1 MGKQP
6 DRRNAVAA
14 ALRAARKARGLT
26 QEEVAARVGCSVNAV
41 SNAERGLTLP
51 ALDLFLDLVALLDV
65 DLGVL
70 VDAPKP
76 LNSKARQALE
86 AEVREQV
93 RALGD
98 DKLRLWLGIGKLLAE
113 Q

>member
-6 DRRNAVAA
+6 DRRGAVAA

-26 QEEVAARVGCSVNAV
+26 QEEVAASVGCSVNAV

-65 DLGVL
+65 DLGAL
-70 VDAPKP
+70 VDAPKRA
-76 LNSKARQALE
+76 NAKARQALE
-86 AEVREQV
+86 AEALEQV
-93 RALGD
+93 RGLGD
-98 DKLRLWLGIGKLLAE
+98 DKLRLWLSIGKLLEE